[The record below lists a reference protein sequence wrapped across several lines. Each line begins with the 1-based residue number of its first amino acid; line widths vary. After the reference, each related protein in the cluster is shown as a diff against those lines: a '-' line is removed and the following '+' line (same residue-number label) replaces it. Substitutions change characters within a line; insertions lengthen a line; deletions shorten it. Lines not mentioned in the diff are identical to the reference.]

1 MINKQKII
9 ALIVAAGSGTR
20 FGSDLP
26 KQYTP
31 LAGQA
36 ILRYSIDVF
45 QNHPLIED
53 VYVIYNP
60 SHKIYYDTITR
71 GLILPPPITGGND
84 RQISVYNGLK
94 SIQHLNPSHVLIHD
108 GARPFVSS
116 KIITD
121 IYNALQDAPAAIPVT
136 PVTDTLK
143 QVNHN
148 NLVEK
153 TIPRLNLYATQTPQA
168 FDFNILLNLHEK
180 YKGLEHTD
188 DASLCEHD
196 NIKTQIVLSDKSNI
210 KITTAEDLK
219 IAENFLQSK
228 KTDVDRIERHG

>member
-1 MINKQKII
+1 MINNQKII

-20 FGSDLP
+20 FGSELP

-60 SHKIYYDTITR
+60 SHKTYYDAITR
-71 GLILPPPITGGND
+71 GLGLPPPIAGGND

-94 SIQHLNPSHVLIHD
+94 SIQRLNPSHVLIHD
-108 GARPFVSS
+108 GARPFASPKV
-116 KIITD
+116 ITD
-121 IYNALQDAPAAIPVT
+121 VCNALEGALAAIPVT
-136 PVTDTLK
+136 PITDTLK
-143 QVNHN
+143 QVDHN
-148 NLVEK
+148 NFVEK
-153 TIPRLNLYATQTPQA
+153 TIPRSNLYATQTPQA
-168 FDFNILLNLHEK
+168 FDFKVLLKLHKK
-180 YKGLEHTD
+180 YKELEHTD

-210 KITTAEDLK
+210 KITTAEDLE

-228 KTDVDRIERHG
+228 KTDADRIEKYG